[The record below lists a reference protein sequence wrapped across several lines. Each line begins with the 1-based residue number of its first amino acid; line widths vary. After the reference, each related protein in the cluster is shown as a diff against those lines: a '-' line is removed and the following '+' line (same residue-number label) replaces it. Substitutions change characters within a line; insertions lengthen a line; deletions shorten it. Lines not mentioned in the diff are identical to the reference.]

1 MTSFSLDVV
10 SNELVSSLTERISYL
25 ETELCEQGRKHTEA
39 VSKLKQQISG
49 SEETKKPA
57 WNGRGPTPADSN
69 WVLVGREH
77 EELTVPPNSLL
88 RYGLNACWVEKRYG
102 GKFKATNEFFGKDPL
117 YGTGKIVEM
126 WVQ

>member
-1 MTSFSLDVV
+1 MSRLK
-10 SNELVSSLTERISYL
+10 ERLATY
-25 ETELCEQGRKHTEA
+25 EEA
-39 VSKLKQQISG
+39 
-49 SEETKKPA
+49 KKP
-57 WNGRGPTPADSN
+57 GQ
-69 WVLVGREH
+69 WVFVGREH
-77 EELTVPPNSLL
+77 QDLTVPENTLL